1 METKDE
7 MVELMDK
14 IPGSF
19 RSILNSEVSTK
30 YNLVTSLKLDV
41 ILQAKMM
48 MEERIR
54 ENKLNVPTSNNMNS
68 TTATD
73 TDETVKSKV
82 KLKNIIQAKV

>member
-1 METKDE
+1 M
-7 MVELMDK
+7 
-14 IPGSF
+14 
-19 RSILNSEVSTK
+19 
-30 YNLVTSLKLDV
+30 KLDV
-41 ILQAKMM
+41 TLQAKMM

>member
-1 METKDE
+1 MKWWSRWTK
-7 MVELMDK
+7 
-14 IPGSF
+14 F
-19 RSILNSEVSTK
+19 RAPSGQFLTLRYQPNTI
-30 YNLVTSLKLDV
+30 VTSLKLDE

>member
-41 ILQAKMM
+41 TLQAKMM

-54 ENKLNVPTSNNMNS
+54 ENKLNVPTSSNMN

>member
-1 METKDE
+1 M
-7 MVELMDK
+7 
-14 IPGSF
+14 
-19 RSILNSEVSTK
+19 
-30 YNLVTSLKLDV
+30 KLDV
-41 ILQAKMM
+41 TLQAKMM

-54 ENKLNVPTSNNMNS
+54 ENKLNVPTSSNMN